1 MIQETNIFLARHGET
16 EWNLQQRLQGHKD
29 SPLTP
34 NGIQQAQEIKNALE
48 PYSIDLAYVSP
59 LQRAR
64 DTIRI
69 VLKDRELIPI
79 VSENLREISIG
90 PWEGKTRKET
100 AFTHPDQYLAF
111 WEKPNLF
118 NLRGAET
125 FQELQ
130 HRMVQELES
139 IFVKHRGHNVL
150 VVSHWIAIKVVLAHY
165 SAIPLSNLS
174 EIADP
179 KNGGFYSL
187 SKRGETVF
195 IQ

>member
-1 MIQETNIFLARHGET
+1 MKKETNIFLVRHGET
-16 EWNLQQRLQGHKD
+16 EWNLQQKLQGNQD

-34 NGIQQAQEIKNALE
+34 NGIQQAQEAKAALE
-48 PYSIDLAYVSP
+48 PYSIDHAYVSP

-64 DTIRI
+64 DTMTI
-69 VLKDRELIPI
+69 VLEERSLAPI
-79 VSENLREISIG
+79 VSKNLREIHLG

-100 AFTHPDQYLAF
+100 ASTHPDQYLAF

-118 NLRGAET
+118 NLPGAET
-125 FQELQ
+125 FQQLQ
-130 HRMVQELES
+130 HRMIQELET
-139 IFVKHRGHNVL
+139 IFVKHEGYNIL

-165 SAIPLSNLS
+165 SATPLSNLS

-179 KNGGFYSL
+179 INGGFYRL
-187 SKRGETVF
+187 SRKGGTVS